1 MRVLLNTCQTKRT
14 PPAVHTHAGR
24 PPSTMFD
31 GDDGDQD
38 DALRSALRHA
48 VGTICDAGKGRHGL
62 EADPEFVSTLAYVV
76 EKYAKRL
83 ATDLPAFAKHG
94 KRSVAGAEDVLLVAR
109 DNPDLLRRLTEFVDF
124 HDHRGKPAARK
135 KKKDVDPADAMPG
148 LR

>member
-1 MRVLLNTCQTKRT
+1 
-14 PPAVHTHAGR
+14 
-24 PPSTMFD
+24 MFD
-31 GDDGDQD
+31 GGADDGDED

-135 KKKDVDPADAMPG
+135 KKKDDRDPADAMPG

>member
-1 MRVLLNTCQTKRT
+1 MGPLG
-14 PPAVHTHAGR
+14 PPYGPTW
-24 PPSTMFD
+24 PC
-31 GDDGDQD
+31 
-38 DALRSALRHA
+38 ALRSALRHA

-135 KKKDVDPADAMPG
+135 KKKDADPADAMPG

>member
-1 MRVLLNTCQTKRT
+1 
-14 PPAVHTHAGR
+14 
-24 PPSTMFD
+24 MFD
-31 GDDGDQD
+31 GEDGGQD

-135 KKKDVDPADAMPG
+135 KKKDADPADDMPG

>member
-1 MRVLLNTCQTKRT
+1 
-14 PPAVHTHAGR
+14 
-24 PPSTMFD
+24 MFD
-31 GDDGDQD
+31 GEDGDHD

-94 KRSVAGAEDVLLVAR
+94 KRSVAGAEDVL
-109 DNPDLLRRLTEFVDF
+109 
-124 HDHRGKPAARK
+124 PAARK
-135 KKKDVDPADAMPG
+135 KKKDDRDPADDMPG

>member
-1 MRVLLNTCQTKRT
+1 
-14 PPAVHTHAGR
+14 
-24 PPSTMFD
+24 MFD
-31 GDDGDQD
+31 GGDDGDQD

-62 EADPEFVSTLAYVV
+62 DADPEFVSTLAYVV

-109 DNPDLLRRLTEFVDF
+109 DNPDLLRRLTEFVDSTTT
-124 HDHRGKPAARK
+124 AARRPRGRRRRMTATRRTTCRGCGK
-135 KKKDVDPADAMPG
+135 ERVCVTYYSRVDG
-148 LR
+148 V

>member
-1 MRVLLNTCQTKRT
+1 MPGAL
-14 PPAVHTHAGR
+14 
-24 PPSTMFD
+24 
-31 GDDGDQD
+31 
-38 DALRSALRHA
+38 DALAQAELYGEFDLEQLEEECRT
-48 VGTICDAGKGRHGL
+48 GNWGL

-135 KKKDVDPADAMPG
+135 KKKDADPADAMPG

>member
-1 MRVLLNTCQTKRT
+1 MLYVYAYAIAVRPSPPRT
-14 PPAVHTHAGR
+14 VAGHF
-24 PPSTMFD
+24 MM
-31 GDDGDQD
+31 
-38 DALRSALRHA
+38 A
-48 VGTICDAGKGRHGL
+48 AGHGL

-135 KKKDVDPADAMPG
+135 KKKDDRDPADDMPG

>member
-1 MRVLLNTCQTKRT
+1 
-14 PPAVHTHAGR
+14 
-24 PPSTMFD
+24 MFD
-31 GDDGDQD
+31 GGADDDGDQD

-135 KKKDVDPADAMPG
+135 KKKDADPADDMPG